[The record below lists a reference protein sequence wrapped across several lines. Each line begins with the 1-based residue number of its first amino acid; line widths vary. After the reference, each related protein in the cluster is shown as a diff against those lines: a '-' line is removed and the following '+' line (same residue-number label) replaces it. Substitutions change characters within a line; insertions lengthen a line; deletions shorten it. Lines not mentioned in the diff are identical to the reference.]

1 MISHLNLANI
11 YPIHK
16 LCDVVDFLDNL
27 RKPIKESERIN
38 GEYPY
43 YGANGLQSWVND
55 YIFDEKLVLLAE
67 DGGHF
72 DNPDRGIAYII
83 EGFSIGQIEDN

>member
-55 YIFDEKLVLLAE
+55 YIFDEKLVLLA
-67 DGGHF
+67 
-72 DNPDRGIAYII
+72 
-83 EGFSIGQIEDN
+83 